1 MNVKNC
7 KKARV
12 LVVFLVFVWIS
23 GCGPK
28 PEEPIKAAVVSAHIK
43 ASQAGTLM
51 LEKGGNAI
59 DAAVAT
65 QFALAVTYPVAGNI
79 GGGGFAVIHHS
90 DGTNSALDFREKAP
104 AAYHRDVFLDSS
116 GNVVKNMSLFTVFAT
131 GVPGSVDGMW
141 QMHQKYGQLEWN
153 ELLQPAIQLAEN
165 GFALSE
171 AHCKRLN
178 EYRRHFEKY
187 NLPEGRYLV
196 KAEGDWQPDE
206 LLVQEDLALLLKQ
219 IAEKGKDG
227 FYKGRNA
234 DQLVD
239 FVQGRGGKMTK
250 KDLEDYTA
258 VWRDPYQ
265 FEFDD
270 HQVVSMPLPS
280 SGGVLL
286 HQILRSA
293 ELKGVQ
299 LETLSREEYVHLFS
313 ELERRAYADR
323 SEHLGDPD
331 FNKKDIKW
339 LVSDDYLND
348 RIGTVSKSKA
358 SVSDSIFPG
367 QSSHESMETTHF
379 SVVDQYGNAVS
390 ITTTINAAYGSRI
403 FVPGM
408 GYVLN
413 NEMDDFSVK
422 PGVPNYFGLRGS
434 EANAVEGGK
443 RPLSSMTPTIL
454 LKDGNVRAVL
464 GSPGGSTIITTVLQ
478 NILNITIHKM
488 GIEEAVAAPRFHH
501 QWKPDRIVLEERA
514 LDSTVIKY
522 LLELGHDIDTSGQ
535 LGNVNAIM
543 LDEEGNVTIGA
554 DPRAENAY
562 STFR

>member
-1 MNVKNC
+1 MAKVM
-7 KKARV
+7 
-12 LVVFLVFVWIS
+12 LVFLVFVLIG
-23 GCGPK
+23 GCGPE
-28 PEEPIKAAVVSAHIK
+28 PEKPIKAAVVSAHIK
-43 ASQAGTLM
+43 ASEAGTLM
-51 LEKGGNAI
+51 LKKGGNAI

-90 DGTNSALDFREKAP
+90 DGSNSALDFREKAP
-104 AAYHRDVFLDSS
+104 QAYHRDVFLDSH
-116 GNVVKNMSLFTVFAT
+116 GNVVKDMSLFTVFAT

-141 QMHQKYGQLEWN
+141 QMHKKHGQLEWS

-171 AHCKRLN
+171 AHCRRLN
-178 EYRRHFEKY
+178 EYRRYFEKY
-187 NLPEGRYLV
+187 NLPEDRYLM
-196 KAEGDWQPDE
+196 KAKEDWQPGE
-206 LLVQEDLALLLKQ
+206 LLVQQDLASLLKQ
-219 IAEKGKDG
+219 IAEKGRDG
-227 FYKGRNA
+227 FYKGQNA
-234 DQLVD
+234 NQLVD
-239 FVQGRGGKMTK
+239 FVQSRGGTMTK
-250 KDLEDYTA
+250 KDLESYEA

-280 SGGVLL
+280 SGGLLL
-286 HQILRSA
+286 HQILRST
-293 ELKGVQ
+293 ELLDIG
-299 LETLSREEYVHLFS
+299 LDTLSRKEYVHLLS

-323 SEHLGDPD
+323 SEFLGDPD
-331 FNKKDIKW
+331 FNDKDLEW
-339 LVSDDYLND
+339 LVSDNYLSG
-348 RIGTVSKSKA
+348 RVGTVSKSKA

-367 QSSHESMETTHF
+367 EPPHESMETTHF

-413 NEMDDFSVK
+413 NEMDDFSAK
-422 PGVPNYFGLRGS
+422 PGVPNFFGLRGS
-434 EANAVEGGK
+434 EANAVQGGK
-443 RPLSSMTPTIL
+443 RPLSSMTPTIV
-454 LKDGNVRAVL
+454 LKDGDVKAVM

-478 NILNITIHKM
+478 AILNVTIHEM

-514 LDSTVIKY
+514 LDSTLINY
-522 LLELGHDIDTSGQ
+522 LLKLGHDIDTFSQ